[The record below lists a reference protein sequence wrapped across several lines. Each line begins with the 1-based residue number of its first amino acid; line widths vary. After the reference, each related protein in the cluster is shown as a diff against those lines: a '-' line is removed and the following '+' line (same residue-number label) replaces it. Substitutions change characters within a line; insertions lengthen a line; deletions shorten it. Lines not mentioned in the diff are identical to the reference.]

1 MSSTIPTIFPTWA
14 SLTSSSFSV
23 TAVATAS
30 TVDTETPASSARPK
44 FFWMASSRASSCSPS
59 FSAAEDS
66 WLMKSTEGRPLI
78 NESSRATNCSVMRSG
93 AAFGCFSRSATAS
106 SGRVAVAME
115 SNCPEVLSGT
125 DERLV
130 KGTRS
135 AAAQESAEKRTQ
147 SLMSDVEKRRENAAQ
162 KKTCESAPIRSGLR
176 AAAREM
182 RSPALNFVYGGKSCA
197 AGGSVFLPVQ
207 KYNAIFDICEAANR
221 IADRLRLQTKW
232 IPFKRAGENRL
243 VEKQP

>member
-1 MSSTIPTIFPTWA
+1 MTTIFGTNEDVATGTGAVSFSFSSSSVASATGPGTPKYSWSTMSSTIPTIFPTWA

-162 KKTCESAPIRSGLR
+162 KKTCSQIRSWQL
-176 AAAREM
+176 
-182 RSPALNFVYGGKSCA
+182 
-197 AGGSVFLPVQ
+197 
-207 KYNAIFDICEAANR
+207 
-221 IADRLRLQTKW
+221 
-232 IPFKRAGENRL
+232 
-243 VEKQP
+243 